1 MDGRLIGRF
10 VQLIAEHTGLHVR
23 EQDRASL
30 SQKLQ
35 ARMKSL
41 KISLPEKYYELL
53 ARADSEGEWREL
65 TLLLTTGESYFFRD
79 RELFNLLKTQLL
91 PEIIDRKKQQQIA
104 TGAAKR
110 SLRIW
115 SAGCSTGEEPYS
127 LAILVKQL
135 IPDLSNWD
143 ILILGTDINQES
155 IAKAKL
161 GIYSSWSFRKVE
173 PELQKQYFKPV
184 RSNWQIDDRIQ
195 KMVSFKSGNLL
206 KDNFPNYLDI
216 YDFDL
221 IICRNVF
228 IYFDFQTV
236 ATIVKK
242 FYQTLNPDG
251 YFISGHAEL
260 YGQNLGN
267 FKVKSFP
274 AALVYQR
281 PSGLSFENKT
291 AIGSVFEDKERSQLL
306 QPSAFAPAS
315 IPTVPRSLVTETES
329 PEKILERAK
338 IFLEKG
344 DLANAIKAAE
354 LVIQQQSTNAIAYEI
369 LSQSYARLGNKT
381 KAIQYCDRAIGLGS
395 GSVKSYY
402 ILAHTSKSQ
411 GELEVAKDLLKKV
424 IYLAPSSILAY
435 LELGSIYEKE
445 GDLNRSFKMRK
456 NAWEILQELP
466 TSTTLEHHEKVE
478 VSDVRSQLKNF
489 FQDCGS
495 LR

>member
-35 ARMKSL
+35 TRMKSL
-41 KISLPEKYYELL
+41 KISLPEKYYDLL
-53 ARADSEGEWREL
+53 ERADSEGEWREL

-91 PEIIDRKKQQQIA
+91 PEIIDRKKQQQIT
-104 TGAAKR
+104 TGAAER

-127 LAILVKQL
+127 LAVLVKQL
-135 IPDLSNWD
+135 IPDLSNWN
-143 ILILGTDINQES
+143 IFILGTDLNQES

-161 GIYSSWSFRKVE
+161 GIYNSWSFRKVD

-184 RSNWQIDDRIQ
+184 RSNWKIDDRIQ

-242 FYQTLNPDG
+242 IYRTLNPEG
-251 YFISGHAEL
+251 YFISGHTEL
-260 YGQNLGN
+260 YGQSLGN

-274 AALVYQR
+274 EAVVYQR
-281 PSGLSFENKT
+281 PAGLPFENKT
-291 AIGSVFEDKERSQLL
+291 AIGSISEGSSRE
-306 QPSAFAPAS
+306 QPSHLVATS
-315 IPTVPRSLVTETES
+315 IATVPRSLVTEPES
-329 PEKILERAK
+329 HEEILERAK
-338 IFLEKG
+338 TWLQKG
-344 DLANAIKAAE
+344 DFANAIKAAE

-369 LSQSYARLGNKT
+369 MAQAYARSGNNN
-381 KAIQYCDRAIGLGS
+381 KAMQYCDRAIGLGS

-402 ILAHTSKSQ
+402 ILAHTSKTQ
-411 GELEVAKDLLKKV
+411 GKLEEAKDLLKKV

-445 GDLNRSFKMRK
+445 GDINRSFKMRK

-466 TSTTLEHHEKVE
+466 SSTTLEHHEKVE
-478 VSDVRSQLKNF
+478 VSEVRLQLKNF

-495 LR
+495 RS